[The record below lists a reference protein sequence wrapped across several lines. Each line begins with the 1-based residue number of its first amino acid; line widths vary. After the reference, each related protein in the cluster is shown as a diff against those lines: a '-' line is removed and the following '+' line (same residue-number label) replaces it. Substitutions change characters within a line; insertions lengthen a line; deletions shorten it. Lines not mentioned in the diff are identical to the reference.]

1 MYPRRAAIGEQNTER
16 GIQAMSPVPRSVFRE
31 LRSAFRITPLFPPI
45 TGGRSGAGWINLGP
59 T

>member
-1 MYPRRAAIGEQNTER
+1 MYPRRAAMGEQNTER

-31 LRSAFRITPLFPPI
+31 LRSAFRITHLFFPI
-45 TGGRSGAGWINLGP
+45 TGGSGADWINLGP